1 VVFNCVE
8 QGPAVE
14 EENRVTYEG
23 DRYAAAEIDTVS
35 LSLPGGETCL
45 TESPRDIVYTTQ
57 MQLPASLRSVFQETL
72 KPEFISLLRE
82 NLIPL
87 HTGLIA
93 DCKEFQ
99 AASQEKL
106 IEQISGLYASL
117 SSDINAIKEQ
127 VQGCSILQ
135 HQIQRAVS
143 SGLPFS
149 KQPQR
154 TRRLRI
160 PPHRPGP
167 IRMVEESDRNRD
179 YYIYSRHP
187 VSSFEPSP
195 NIDDESEGYME
206 ESLQEL

>member
-1 VVFNCVE
+1 
-8 QGPAVE
+8 
-14 EENRVTYEG
+14 
-23 DRYAAAEIDTVS
+23 
-35 LSLPGGETCL
+35 
-45 TESPRDIVYTTQ
+45 VYTTQ